1 MQRRAL
7 IQNILA
13 FLSLAAG
20 SFRASAQVTD
30 PPSEDFVRLLNSHTQ
45 GAKIESGKIQLTIP
59 RLADNGHSVPLKISV
74 DSPMTQNNHVKT
86 LLILSPRNPRPL
98 VAKMFFSP
106 RDTPLNISTRVRL
119 NGSQSIW
126 VFAQMSDLTWHG
138 QSAEV
143 EVTESAC
150 LDAS

>member
-1 MQRRAL
+1 MNRRILVQHVLAL
-7 IQNILA
+7 FSVLAGPFHARAQNA
-13 FLSLAAG
+13 ES
-20 SFRASAQVTD
+20 Q
-30 PPSEDFVRLLNSHTQ
+30 SEDFQKLLKSHTQ
-45 GAKIESGKIQLTIP
+45 GAKIENGKIQLTIP

-74 DSPMTQNNHVKT
+74 DSPMTENEYVKT

-98 VAKMFFSP
+98 VSKMHFSP
-106 RDTPLNISTRVRL
+106 RGTKLNVQTRVRL